1 MKIPWPTRTT
11 PIQEALR
18 SIQSRLDRLHK
29 PTFDRQDVEALLQ
42 ETVRLRTE
50 IARQDQEIS
59 ELKQTIDDWL
69 MKEHANG

>member
-11 PIQEALR
+11 PIQEAMT

-29 PTFDRQDVEALLQ
+29 PVFDRQDIEALLQ

-50 IARQDQEIS
+50 IARQDEEIS
-59 ELKQTIDDWL
+59 ELKQTIDEWL
-69 MKEHANG
+69 MKEHSA